1 MLTHPHHPHVCCLF
15 VPVLAS
21 SECVTVCV
29 CLRESESTQLL
40 PSSAETGLPVCVCF
54 VCLCPNWPLPASS
67 SLPSP
72 ESSEGPSERAG
83 HYCLSPL
90 AMGPGEGC
98 VFCVETMGI
107 GHRTWHPPRPQS
119 SPSCGAQVT
128 SSCAAAAC
136 FSVNAEK
143 KIEHEAGS
151 KTEGKKAGERERQME

>member
-1 MLTHPHHPHVCCLF
+1 MHPHHPHVCCLS

-54 VCLCPNWPLPASS
+54 VCLCPSGPLPASS

-83 HYCLSPL
+83 RYCLSPL

-98 VFCVETMGI
+98 VCVCVLCGDHGDWSQNMV
-107 GHRTWHPPRPQS
+107 PPQS

-136 FSVNAEK
+136 FSVNARK